1 MLFNGLCVS
10 AVCRPVTRKLANRG
24 KRKIAYH
31 PREAAVRR
39 SSKLNGIGIAA
50 AVAAVKMGA
59 DIEGAGVMASREDTS
74 ENLWARL
81 YELAPIRSAKPA
93 STLYDVI
100 VDTADL
106 ETVKRYVAGG
116 HELAQQFAGGHS
128 VALAIEHG
136 DLAFV
141 RYFVEN
147 STELDTVPDL
157 LAAGVKRLS
166 ESTGA
171 NEQHTVCVTDVNLL
185 LDL

>member
-93 STLYDVI
+93 STL
-100 VDTADL
+100 
-106 ETVKRYVAGG
+106 E
-116 HELAQQFAGGHS
+116 
-128 VALAIEHG
+128 AI
-136 DLAFV
+136 
-141 RYFVEN
+141 R
-147 STELDTVPDL
+147 L
-157 LAAGVKRLS
+157 LARTEGKTALNQ
-166 ESTGA
+166 ST
-171 NEQHTVCVTDVNLL
+171 NPSPERK
-185 LDL
+185 